1 MTELVKGDTAK
12 TETCK
17 LGGNVVLPT
26 TATVTIKTKLD
37 GKVNIYYWND
47 ETRKYTLLATPTAG
61 DGKVTFATK
70 QLGLLMMDDGFN
82 YSVFRDFCKGRGD
95 RTVSV

>member
-37 GKVNIYYWND
+37 GKVNVYYWND
-47 ETRKYTLLATPTAG
+47 ETRKTTLIASPTAA

-70 QLGLLMMDDGFN
+70 QLGHLILTTG
-82 YSVFRDFCKGRGD
+82 
-95 RTVSV
+95 TI